1 MTMDLTLGLE
11 TGITPPMAKRHQI
24 RAGDWESIV
33 GRLQELVLANS
44 GEDEF
49 QEIFKI
55 LVAKLFSEKFADR
68 APAFRVGKSPAATA
82 EAINDLLARASSRWS
97 GIIDGDARS
106 YLTDE
111 HLTICVEAI
120 TAHSICDTNLEVLD
134 GFFEFLVSHVAKG
147 SKGQYFTPRQIID
160 CCVKIIN
167 PVPTESVLD
176 PACGSG
182 GFLVH
187 VLNHNAHRLEVPPQE
202 YCARY
207 LWGCDFDRRA
217 IQIAKALMLV
227 AGDCST
233 NLHQLNSLLTATC
246 GDLFEAA
253 ANGVPRLT
261 IEDLLRSK
269 ARKFPGFDVV
279 LTNPPFA
286 GEIREPSLIE
296 SYQVAR
302 PNRRMERDVLFLE
315 RCVQLLRP
323 RGRLGIVLPHNKFGG
338 AGWSYLREWLI
349 RNVRIVAVLGLE
361 RNTFL
366 PHTHQKT
373 SVLFGVKREK
383 PVRQPESEPV
393 LFILSESS
401 GKDSAGRIRERI
413 GTSPDQT
420 AWERADHDLES
431 VVEQFEEF
439 TRTHEIEWSV

>member
-1 MTMDLTLGLE
+1 MDTN
-11 TGITPPMAKRHQI
+11 PVMAKRHQI

-49 QEIFKI
+49 REIFKI
-55 LVAKLFSEKFADR
+55 LVAKLFSEKFAGR
-68 APAFRVGKSPAATA
+68 VPAFRVRESPDVTA

-106 YLTDE
+106 HLTGE
-111 HLTICVEAI
+111 HLTVCVEAI
-120 TAHSICDTNLEVLD
+120 TDHSICDTNLEVLD

-160 CCVKIIN
+160 CCVKIMD
-167 PVPTESVLD
+167 PKPTESVLD

-187 VLNHNAHRLEVPPQE
+187 VLNHNTHRLEVPPRE
-202 YCARY
+202 YCAKR

-227 AGDCST
+227 AGDGSA
-233 NLHQLNSLLTATC
+233 NLYQLNSLLTATS
-246 GDLFEAA
+246 GDLLEVAV
-253 ANGVPRLT
+253 NGVPRLT

-269 ARKFPGFDVV
+269 ARKFPGFDVI

-286 GEIREPSLIE
+286 GEIREPSLIG

-302 PNRRMERDVLFLE
+302 RNRRMERDVLFLE

-323 RGRLGIVLPHNKFGG
+323 GGRLGIVLPHNKFGG
-338 AGWSYLREWLI
+338 EGWSYLREWLI
-349 RNVRIVAVLGLE
+349 RNVRTVAVLGLE

-401 GKDSAGRIRERI
+401 GKDSAGRIRERL
-413 GTSPDQT
+413 GTSPDQI

-439 TRTHEIEWSV
+439 TRAHGVEWSV